1 MIIDL
6 EAFIK
11 TAGLIGLAG
20 IVFAESGLLIGFFLP
35 GDSLLFTAGILSS
48 QGYIDIW
55 LLCLVLFLA
64 AAIGDSVGYSI
75 GKKLGPKIFT
85 KSDSLFFNKDH
96 IHKTQAFY
104 EKHGGKTIIIA
115 RFVPVIRT
123 FAPVMAGVGQ
133 MSYKHFISY
142 NLIGALLW
150 AVGLTLL
157 GYFLGQTIPNIDKY
171 LLLII
176 ALIVLLSISPGL
188 YHFAKDPSFRKNL
201 INSIVSKIKNPRA

>member
-6 EAFIK
+6 ETFIK
-11 TAGLIGLAG
+11 TAGLIGLAS

-35 GDSLLFTAGILSS
+35 GDSLLFTAGILAS
-48 QGYIDIW
+48 QGYLDIW
-55 LLCLVLFLA
+55 WLCIVLFFA

-75 GKKLGPKIFT
+75 GKRLGPKIFT
-85 KSDSLFFNKDH
+85 KSNSLFFNRDH
-96 IHKTQAFY
+96 IHKTQEFY

-115 RFVPVIRT
+115 RFVPIIRT

-133 MSYKHFISY
+133 MSYKHFITY
-142 NLIGALLW
+142 NIVGSLLW
-150 AVGLTLL
+150 AVGLCLL

-171 LLLII
+171 LLPII

-188 YHFAKDPSFRKNL
+188 YHFAKDPNFRKKL
-201 INSIVSKIKNPRA
+201 LSSIKSKIKNPRS